1 MHDSADVEGQIA
13 LLSSLGYVGLRANAN
28 ELRFPKKEEES
39 SRIETRKKWAP
50 RRSSSVLSGP
60 EGVDRKQTEELGKQ
74 SWKHVML
81 FFATTPTTCAVA
93 AQFES

>member
-28 ELRFPKKEEES
+28 ELRFPKKEES

-50 RRSSSVLSGP
+50 VLRTLRRVLTAN
-60 EGVDRKQTEELGKQ
+60 KTEELGKH